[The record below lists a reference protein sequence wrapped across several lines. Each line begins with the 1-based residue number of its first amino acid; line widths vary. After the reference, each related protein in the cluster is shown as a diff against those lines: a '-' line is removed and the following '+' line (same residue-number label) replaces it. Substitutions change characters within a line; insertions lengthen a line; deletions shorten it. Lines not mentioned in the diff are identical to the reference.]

1 MARFLLDTNVL
12 SEPLAPKPDA
22 ATLRRLG
29 ERSPESVTAAP
40 VVHEL
45 RFGASLLEPS
55 RPPPTRSNA
64 TSTTSCCDS
73 TRSSRTT
80 RRPREW
86 HARERARQTRIG
98 RPPPWVDGVIASI
111 ARVNDLVLVTE
122 NVKDF
127 KRFSGLRLES
137 WRAPRR

>member
-55 RPPPTRSNA
+55 R
-64 TSTTSCCDS
+64 
-73 TRSSRTT
+73 
-80 RRPREW
+80 RRDAIERYIDDVVLRLFPVLPYDQAAAEW